1 MRFEERLAEE
11 RHYAGIEYL
20 EKGRE
25 EERSTLIRN
34 FLKAGASMDLI
45 MSATGWTQEQINK
58 VAQQND

>member
-11 RHYAGIEYL
+11 RYYAGIEYL

-34 FLKAGASMDLI
+34 FLKAGTPINFI
-45 MSATGWTQEQINK
+45 MAATGWTQEQINK
-58 VAQQND
+58 VAQQDD